1 MEQRVKEL
9 LNRILHP
16 ETQRGLMESGFVA
29 NVTANDEKIT
39 VVLQFAKVRDPFA
52 PKIQR
57 QVQALLEEN
66 FPALKEAI
74 TVIIK
79 EAAPKAAQPAEKRTT
94 TGEIDHVIA
103 IASGKGGVGKSTVTA
118 NLAVALRNMGYRVG
132 ILDAD
137 IYGPSQPKMFGLEG
151 YLPEAEQVD
160 GQDIILPAE
169 TMGIKIMSIGFF
181 IKPSDALLWRGAM
194 AVNALRQMIHQT
206 RWGKLDFLLADLP
219 PGTGDIHLSII
230 SELKID
236 EAVIVSTPQQ
246 IAVADVRR
254 GVEMFRNP
262 QVNIPLAGIV
272 ENMAWFTPEELPQN
286 RYYLFGKGG
295 ARRFAEEN
303 GVDLLGEIPII
314 QSIMEG
320 ADNGTP
326 SVSIDSRVEPY
337 YRDIAKKIV
346 ENRYTTFQKKNRKPL
361 AKILQPFVWKKAANG
376 QKKFWK
382 VVCRKINRKRRP
394 IVGN

>member
-1 MEQRVKEL
+1 MSEECTHDCS
-9 LNRILHP
+9 NC
-16 ETQRGLMESGFVA
+16 SA
-29 NVTANDEKIT
+29 ACSS
-39 VVLQFAKVRDPFA
+39 RD
-52 PKIQR
+52 
-57 QVQALLEEN
+57 
-66 FPALKEAI
+66 
-74 TVIIK
+74 
-79 EAAPKAAQPAEKRTT
+79 AAPQHDAPNPNSSVKK
-94 TGEIDHVIA
+94 VIGVV
-103 IASGKGGVGKSTVTA
+103 SGKGGVGKSMTSA
-118 NLAVALRNMGYRVG
+118 LLACAMARRGYHCG

-169 TMGIKIMSIGFF
+169 AMDMKIMSIGFF

-206 RWGKLDFLLADLP
+206 RWGALDFLLVDLP

-236 EAVIVSTPQQ
+236 TAVIVSTPQQ

-272 ENMAWFTPEELPQN
+272 ENMAWFTPEELPEN

-303 GVDLLGEIPII
+303 GIDLLGEIPII

-320 ADNGTP
+320 ADTGTP
-326 SVSIDSRVEPY
+326 SVSIDARVEPY
-337 YRDIAKKIV
+337 YREIADRIV
-346 ENRYTTFQKKNRKPL
+346 D
-361 AKILQPFVWKKAANG
+361 
-376 QKKFWK
+376 K
-382 VVCRKINRKRRP
+382 VVK
-394 IVGN
+394 

>member
-1 MEQRVKEL
+1 MEEKIRHL
-9 LNRILHP
+9 LTSVVHP
-16 ETQRGLMESGFVA
+16 ETGQDIVGSGFIEHIA
-29 NVTANDEKIT
+29 SGAGKIT
-39 VVLQFAKVRDPFA
+39 VVLRFAKARDPFA
-52 PKIQR
+52 VKIKN
-57 QVQALLEEN
+57 QAEEILRRE
-66 FPALKEAI
+66 FPQQN
-74 TVIIK
+74 VMVVIK
-79 EAAPKAAQPAEKRTT
+79 EGGAAPRPEPKLKTT
-94 TGEIDHVIA
+94 TGGIAKVIA
-103 IASGKGGVGKSTVTA
+103 VASGKGGVGKSTVTA

-137 IYGPSQPKMFGLEG
+137 IYGPSQPKMFGVEG
-151 YLPEAEQVD
+151 YLPDAERID
-160 GQDIILPAE
+160 GEDCILPADA
-169 TMGIKIMSIGFF
+169 MGIKLMSIGFF

-206 RWGKLDFLLADLP
+206 RWGALDFLLVDLP

-236 EAVIVSTPQQ
+236 TAVIVSTPQQ

-272 ENMAWFTPEELPQN
+272 ENMAWFTPEELPEN

-303 GVDLLGEIPII
+303 GIDLLGEIPII

-320 ADNGTP
+320 ADTGTP
-326 SVSIDSRVEPY
+326 SVSIDARVEPY
-337 YRDIAKKIV
+337 YREIADRIV
-346 ENRYTTFQKKNRKPL
+346 D
-361 AKILQPFVWKKAANG
+361 
-376 QKKFWK
+376 K
-382 VVCRKINRKRRP
+382 VVK
-394 IVGN
+394 

>member
-1 MEQRVKEL
+1 MIVATNLTENMEERVKEL

-16 ETQRGLMESGFVA
+16 ETQHGLVESGFVEQ
-29 NVTANDEKIT
+29 VSTPGDKIT
-39 VVLQFAKVRDPFA
+39 VTLNFAKVRDPFA
-52 PKIQR
+52 LKIKR

-66 FPALKEAI
+66 FPALKGSI

-79 EAAPKAAQPAEKRTT
+79 EAAPKKPQAADKPTM
-94 TGEIDHVIA
+94 TGDIAHIVA

-118 NLAVALRNMGYRVG
+118 NLAVALRNRGFRVG

-169 TMGIKIMSIGFF
+169 AMDMKIMSIGFF
-181 IKPSDALLWRGAM
+181 VKPSDALLWRGAM

-206 RWGKLDFLLADLP
+206 RWGALDFLLVDLP

-236 EAVIVSTPQQ
+236 TAVIISTPQQ

-272 ENMAWFTPEELPQN
+272 ENMAWFTPEELPEN

-303 GVDLLGEIPII
+303 GIDLLGEIPII

-320 ADNGTP
+320 ADTGTP
-326 SVSIDSRVEPY
+326 SVSIDARVEPY
-337 YRDIAKKIV
+337 YREIADRIV
-346 ENRYTTFQKKNRKPL
+346 D
-361 AKILQPFVWKKAANG
+361 
-376 QKKFWK
+376 K
-382 VVCRKINRKRRP
+382 VVK
-394 IVGN
+394 

>member
-1 MEQRVKEL
+1 MIVATNLTENMEERVKEL

-16 ETQRGLMESGFVA
+16 ETQHGLVESGFVEQ
-29 NVTANDEKIT
+29 VSTPGDKIT
-39 VVLQFAKVRDPFA
+39 VTLNFAKVRDPFA
-52 PKIQR
+52 LKIKR

-66 FPALKEAI
+66 FPALKGSI

-79 EAAPKAAQPAEKRTT
+79 EAAPKKPQAADKPTM
-94 TGEIDHVIA
+94 TGNIAHIVA

-118 NLAVALRNMGYRVG
+118 NLAVALRNRGFRVG

-169 TMGIKIMSIGFF
+169 AMDMKIMSIGFF
-181 IKPSDALLWRGAM
+181 VKPSDALLWRGAM

-206 RWGKLDFLLADLP
+206 RWGALDFLLVDLP

-236 EAVIVSTPQQ
+236 TAVIVSTPQQ

-254 GVEMFRNP
+254 GVEMFRADKIE
-262 QVNIPLAGIV
+262 IPVVGII
-272 ENMAWFTPEELPQN
+272 ENMAWFTPKELPEN
-286 RYYLFGKGG
+286 RYYIFGHGG
-295 ARRFAEEN
+295 ARAFAEQN
-303 GVDLLGEIPII
+303 DVPFLGDIPIV
-314 QSIMEG
+314 QSVMDGSEEG
-320 ADNGTP
+320 RPAAGTDP
-326 SVSIDSRVEPY
+326 AVESLYRSIAEKV
-337 YRDIAKKIV
+337 V
-346 ENRYTTFQKKNRKPL
+346 ENM
-361 AKILQPFVWKKAANG
+361 AKT
-376 QKKFWK
+376 
-382 VVCRKINRKRRP
+382 C
-394 IVGN
+394 